1 MKSCCKSHLNSLGL
15 LILRLGFGGYMITH
29 GWPKFQMLMRREF
42 DQFPDPLGIG
52 NTMSLIGAAGAEFVC
67 ALLVVV
73 GLITRIAC
81 LPLVFSMG
89 VAAFVVHSA
98 DPWTMG
104 EGARL
109 YMEGEAERWSSKEPA
124 LLFMTAFLALAL
136 TGPGRISIDHLIF
149 SKRLAAVKPTPK
161 SE

>member
-1 MKSCCKSHLNSLGL
+1 MKSCCTTHLNSVGL

-67 ALLVVV
+67 AVLVLV
-73 GLITRIAC
+73 GLATRFAAI
-81 LPLVFSMG
+81 PIVFTMG
-89 VAAFVVHSA
+89 VAAFIVHSD

-104 EGARL
+104 SGA
-109 YMEGEAERWSSKEPA
+109 SKEPA
-124 LLFMTAFLALAL
+124 LLFLTAFLAIAL
-136 TGPGRISIDHLIF
+136 TGPGRISLDHLIF
-149 SKRLAAVKPTPK
+149 SKRLAAVKPAPK